1 MGLFPQTSSQLA
13 KGKRLSFFRF
23 YCKDPMSSPQPPAI
37 EVRDVTHSYGQSKT
51 PALDHINLHIATGDF
66 VAFIGQNG
74 AGKTTLAKMLNGT
87 LIPSTGNVIV
97 GGHNTRE
104 AGLDVLSR
112 LVGFVYQNPDQQI
125 FSKTVRDEVA
135 FGPRC
140 LGMDVR
146 EVEKRVG
153 HALQLVGMEKDAET
167 YPFLLGRGQRQ
178 KLAVA
183 AVIAMST
190 SVLVVDEPTTGL
202 DLKGTRSIMNL
213 LCRWNQEG
221 RSILIITHDM
231 NIIAEYARRTVVMAG
246 SRILAD
252 GPTRE
257 VLTDVD
263 ILKQAYLEAP
273 QITRVAHDLSRRFP
287 FPKNVLTVKE
297 FYQEF
302 KKALEARR

>member
-1 MGLFPQTSSQLA
+1 MKVKPL
-13 KGKRLSFFRF
+13 KFFRGS
-23 YCKDPMSSPQPPAI
+23 CKNPMSISNAPVI
-37 EVRDVTHSYGQSKT
+37 EVRDVSHSYGQSKA
-51 PALDHINLHIATGDF
+51 PALDHINLSIAPGEF

-87 LIPSTGNVIV
+87 LIPSVGNVMV
-97 GGHNTRE
+97 QGHNTRE

-125 FSKTVRDEVA
+125 FSKTVREEVA

-140 LGMDVR
+140 LGLDAG

-153 HALQLVGMEKDAET
+153 HALRLLGMEKDAET

-183 AVIAMST
+183 AVIAMGT
-190 SVLVVDEPTTGL
+190 SILVVDEPTTGL

-213 LCRWNQEG
+213 LSRWNQEG

-231 NIIAEYARRTVVMAG
+231 NIVAEYATRAVVMAE
-246 SRILAD
+246 SRVLAD

-263 ILKQAYLEAP
+263 ILKRAYLEAP
-273 QITRVAHDLSRRFP
+273 QITRVSNELNRRFS
-287 FPKNVLTVKE
+287 FPKNIMTVKE
-297 FYQEF
+297 FYDEF
-302 KKALEARR
+302 KKAHDARKES

>member
-1 MGLFPQTSSQLA
+1 MKA
-13 KGKRLSFFRF
+13 KPLSFFRGS
-23 YCKDPMSSPQPPAI
+23 CKNPMYTSESPVISVQ
-37 EVRDVTHSYGQSKT
+37 DVSHSYGPSRA
-51 PALDHINLHIATGDF
+51 PALNHINLRITPGEF

-74 AGKTTLAKMLNGT
+74 AGKTTFAKMLNGT
-87 LIPSTGNVIV
+87 LIPTSGNVMV
-97 GGHNTRE
+97 GSHNTRE

-140 LGMDVR
+140 LGLDAG
-146 EVEKRVG
+146 EVDKRVS
-153 HALQLVGMEKDAET
+153 HALKLVEMEKDAET

-178 KLAVA
+178 KLSVA
-183 AVIAMST
+183 AVIAMGT
-190 SVLVVDEPTTGL
+190 SILVVDEPTTGL

-213 LCRWNQEG
+213 LSQWNQEG

-231 NIIAEYARRTVVMAG
+231 NIVAEYARRTVVMAE
-246 SRILAD
+246 SRVLAD

-257 VLTDVD
+257 VLTDLDV
-263 ILKQAYLEAP
+263 LKRAYVEAP
-273 QITRVAHDLSRRFP
+273 QITRVAHELNRRVP
-287 FPKNVLTVKE
+287 FPKNILTVKE

-302 KKALEARR
+302 KKALDASKEN